1 MTRSTTSVADTQQR
15 GGGVTTSLLQAAAVA
30 RQELR
35 VLRQDPAPLTLLVF
49 MPLLLIAFMQDAFRP
64 VLVEEGFAG
73 ATGAEQAVPGMSVM
87 FAFFLV
93 GHVGFSFYREHGWA
107 TWERLRATAAPPA
120 AIMAGKVVVPV
131 FVCLLQLGVLFAV
144 GVLAF
149 GLVIAGS
156 LAGLALV
163 AVAFAWS
170 LVTLGVCVVAL
181 TRSIMQM
188 NALSNLG
195 AIVLAGLGGALM
207 PLASL
212 PSWAQAIGPGVP
224 SYWAMRG
231 FQDAILTESTLGD
244 ALLPAAVLLGFAGLF
259 GALALVR
266 FRFEETK
273 TSWA

>member
-1 MTRSTTSVADTQQR
+1 MTV
-15 GGGVTTSLLQAAAVA
+15 LLQAAAVA

-49 MPLLLIAFMQDAFRP
+49 MPVLLIAFMQSAFRS
-64 VLVEEGFAG
+64 VLVEEGFVG

-93 GHVGFSFYREHGWA
+93 GHVGFSFYREHGWS

-120 AIMAGKVVVPV
+120 AVMAGKVAVPIVVGMV
-131 FVCLLQLGVLFAV
+131 QLGVLFGV
-144 GVLAF
+144 GVLLF
-149 GLVIAGS
+149 GLRIAGS
-156 LAGLALV
+156 LAGLV
-163 AVAFAWS
+163 VVAFAFACS
-170 LVTLGVCVVAL
+170 LVTLGVCIVAL

-188 NALSNLG
+188 NAVSNLG

-207 PLASL
+207 PLATL
-212 PSWAQAIGPGVP
+212 PGWAQSIGPGVP

-231 FQDAILTESTLGD
+231 FQDAILTESTVGD
-244 ALLPAAVLLGFAGLF
+244 ALLPAGMLLGFAAAF
-259 GALALVR
+259 GVLALLR
-266 FRFEETK
+266 FRFEESK